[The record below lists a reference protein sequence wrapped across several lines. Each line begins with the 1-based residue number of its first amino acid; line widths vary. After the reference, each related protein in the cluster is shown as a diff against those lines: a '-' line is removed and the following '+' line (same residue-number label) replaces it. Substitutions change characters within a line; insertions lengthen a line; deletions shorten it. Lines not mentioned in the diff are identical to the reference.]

1 MILRPSITIN
11 FERYAYYFEMKQF
24 IHLVVGRKISTW
36 KSILPPYFQAFKW
49 LFFLILLTF
58 QVMFTRAQET
68 RNFVDAMVNLNDD
81 WETKPEILMGCLEY
95 FYRSSRFSD
104 NKANDILFIKAILE
118 NPVARNTLDKRAGKA
133 ALAKFYQ
140 IVPANPAELNSGLV
154 LNPDICDFKPHYLC
168 RLAYKK
174 GFSLLRLF
182 YEDDFRLADVN
193 SGRVDTWFETK
204 DHKIALGVSNGFAYK
219 DFKFFEIDI
228 SDKTNISFKGVP
240 SRPAASV
247 QKSNLENL
255 NLTDKKVVSQLVAKF
270 KNQRISEFSKA
281 VRFKPQNLTL
291 IATDAGLFIYDSKTG
306 QFLKFIKNF
315 YTGND
320 VE

>member
-1 MILRPSITIN
+1 MQQFKHFQDNQSPFLWRRIILP
-11 FERYAYYFEMKQF
+11 F
-24 IHLVVGRKISTW
+24 IHASNFLNLLIFLS
-36 KSILPPYFQAFKW
+36 S
-49 LFFLILLTF
+49 FFATPA
-58 QVMFTRAQET
+58 RAQET

-95 FYRSSRFSD
+95 FYRSSRFSN

-133 ALAKFYQ
+133 VLAKFYQ
-140 IVPANPAELNSGLV
+140 AVSVNPGELNAGLV
-154 LNPDICDFKPHYLC
+154 FNPDICDFKPHYLC

-182 YEDDFRLADVN
+182 YEDDCRSSEVN

-204 DHKIALGVSNGFAYK
+204 YHKIALRVSNSFAYK
-219 DFKFFEIDI
+219 DFKYFEIDI
-228 SDKTNISFKGVP
+228 SDKTNISFRGVP
-240 SRPAASV
+240 TSPVACV
-247 QKSNLENL
+247 QKNNAENYKLE
-255 NLTDKKVVSQLVAKF
+255 DKKVVSQLVAKF
-270 KNQRISEFSKA
+270 KNQRISLFSKA
-281 VRFKPQNLTL
+281 IRFKQQNLTL

-306 QFLKFIKNF
+306 QFLKFFKNF